1 MSSPASA
8 VVFQPRYLSWLIGII
23 LVVLAVL
30 GLLGVIP
37 FDPKLFWGA
46 MLVVGIA
53 LFL

>member
-1 MSSPASA
+1 MSSPPA
-8 VVFQPRYLSWLIGII
+8 VAFQTRYLGWVIG
-23 LVVLAVL
+23 VVLIVLAIL

>member
-1 MSSPASA
+1 MSSPPA
-8 VVFQPRYLSWLIGII
+8 VVFQPRYVSWLIGIV

-30 GLLGVIP
+30 GLLGVVP
-37 FDPKLFWGA
+37 WDPKLFWGA